1 MTTLETLRKKE
12 ILPMP
17 DWGAA
22 YLNALDQNEG
32 FHGKSVEV
40 LGLSWNQVYY
50 ARTKCDEFSKAV
62 EEVRDRWR
70 SNHLDKLEN
79 ISMTQAM
86 KPGCVT
92 ERLFRMKQLDP
103 TYRDKQGG
111 TGPGGIRIILGFD
124 MDAGGRK
131 RTSRKKI
138 TASAEV
144 GPKIKD
150 GE

>member
-12 ILPMP
+12 IMPMP

-32 FHGKSVEV
+32 FHGASVKV

-50 ARTKCDEFSKAV
+50 AKTKCEEFARGVDEVK
-62 EEVRDRWR
+62 DRWE
-70 SNHLDKLEN
+70 SNHMDQLEN
-79 ISMTQAM
+79 ISMIQAK
-86 KPGCVT
+86 KPGCMA
-92 ERLFRMKQLDP
+92 ERMFNMKKIDP
-103 TYRDKQGG
+103 RFRDKQGG
-111 TGPGGIRIILGFD
+111 TGPGGLTIVMGFD
-124 MDAGGRK
+124 MDAGGRQ
-131 RTSRKKI
+131 RTSRKKLAGNVEI
-138 TASAEV
+138 